1 MHPVLPYESRED
13 VWRKQIIRYVLAG
26 QTTEISGFAQL
37 IKRHDRHV
45 TNPVL
50 QDPASIQLV
59 SPATRETPSMEVVLS
74 LARME
79 VRLAPNA
86 LTRLRSLRH
95 EADLILGLTAAL
107 AGKLTR

>member
-1 MHPVLPYESRED
+1 MF
-13 VWRKQIIRYVLAG
+13 WTG
-26 QTTEISGFAQL
+26 QTTEIPGFAQP
-37 IKRHDRHV
+37 IKGHDRHV

-59 SPATRETPSMEVVLS
+59 SPATRETPSLELALS
-74 LARME
+74 LARIE

-95 EADLILGLTAAL
+95 EADLILRLTAAL
-107 AGKLTR
+107 AEKLTP